1 MIFMLKIGILGFGGM
16 GNWHAFNAPT
26 IEGIHVVA
34 VHDIDP
40 QRLADGK
47 AMGFKAYENRKEF
60 LSDPE
65 IDLVII
71 SVPNYLHMPFAIEAL
86 EAGKNVLVEKP
97 VSLNVNEFD
106 EIWDAAKRTGK
117 LFTVHHNRRWDRDY
131 LVMRRTLEGGMIGK
145 VYSVDSRA
153 YGTNGKMY
161 GWRMKPEFGGGMV
174 YDWGVHLIDQF
185 TAMYATK
192 KISSVY
198 AQTRSIINPDVED
211 MFKIELVFAEG
222 PSVHIEVGTF
232 ALRKLPRFF
241 AIGDLGSLSINDM
254 MGEEGG
260 ITLLKERMEEMGK
273 VIVNTPYGPTRT
285 MAPQPDDCFIDLTLP
300 KIEEDWTGFYKNLV
314 DVMNGKGELMVTP
327 ESARRTMLVV
337 DAIFESARTNR
348 VVDLNI

>member
-1 MIFMLKIGILGFGGM
+1 MRR
-16 GNWHAFNAPT
+16 T
-26 IEGIHVVA
+26 IEG
-34 VHDIDP
+34 
-40 QRLADGK
+40 G
-47 AMGFKAYENRKEF
+47 
-60 LSDPE
+60 
-65 IDLVII
+65 
-71 SVPNYLHMPFAIEAL
+71 
-86 EAGKNVLVEKP
+86 
-97 VSLNVNEFD
+97 
-106 EIWDAAKRTGK
+106 T
-117 LFTVHHNRRWDRDY
+117 
-131 LVMRRTLEGGMIGK
+131 IGK

-185 TAMYATK
+185 TTMYAVQ

-198 AQTRSIINPDVED
+198 AQTCSIINPDVED
-211 MFKIELVFAEG
+211 MFKIELVIAEG

-254 MGEEGG
+254 MGEDGG

-273 VIVNTPYGPTRT
+273 VIVNTPFGPTRT
-285 MAPQPDDCFIDLTLP
+285 MAPQPDECYINLTLP

-314 DVMNGKGELMVTP
+314 KVMAGKEALSVTP
-327 ESARRTMLVV
+327 ESVRRTMLVV
-337 DAIFESARTNR
+337 DAVFSSARTNR